1 MLFALEPP
9 HLAPADGRRSSVQTI
24 GYCGRIWSHFDTLS
38 IGGFIIQAILILI
51 APALYAASIYMILG
65 RLISAVGAERLS
77 PIPIRWL
84 TKIFVTGD
92 VISFFLQAGG
102 GGIQAGGTLDLFEIG
117 EKIII
122 AGLFVQIAF
131 FGFFVATAV
140 QFHRRLLVDTEPLS
154 KESKASIP
162 WKKHLAVLYTVS
174 AVILIRSIFRV
185 VEYLQGNGGYLISHE
200 LFLYIFDTLLMVLV
214 MAIFLVFYIDGLRPQ
229 LAFELN
235 DRENTSSSSA
245 S

>member
-1 MLFALEPP
+1 LLTCDA
-9 HLAPADGRRSSVQTI
+9 SVQTL
-24 GYCGRIWSHFDTLS
+24 GYCGRIWSHFDSLA

-65 RLISAVGAERLS
+65 RLISAVSAEHLS
-77 PIPIRWL
+77 PVPIRWL

-92 VISFFLQAGG
+92 VISFFLQASG

-122 AGLFVQIAF
+122 AGLFMQIAF

-140 QFHRRLLVDTEPLS
+140 LFHRRLLVDVTPPS
-154 KESKASIP
+154 TESKTSIP
-162 WKKHLAVLYTVS
+162 WKKHLYVLYTVS
-174 AVILIRSIFRV
+174 SIILVRSIFRV

-200 LFLYIFDTLLMVLV
+200 LFLYIFDMLLMVLV
-214 MAIFLVFYIDGLRPQ
+214 MAIFLIFYIDDLYLEPAWERSGDDGG
-229 LAFELN
+229 E
-235 DRENTSSSSA
+235 
-245 S
+245 